1 MKMLYQK
8 IKKAKTIIALI
19 CLAVGGMSCNNDSSK
34 GKEHDPSKPIVVGSF
49 EPSEGRV
56 RDYVLIKGSNFG
68 YDKSAIKVF
77 FNKSEAKIL
86 GVNESGTTILVLVER
101 VPFPNGDGEAEVF
114 VEIGGKTGM
123 APGLFKYKVS
133 ASVTTLAGNG
143 SNGNSYASGKLS
155 DLLLSGPTYIGVD
168 YNYNVFFCVGD
179 SPAGTSALL
188 LISEEKNTVRVVAH
202 VNEGFDHRGVP
213 NLHPVTGQMILGGE
227 RDRDRHIIINPDKDF
242 SMEVKYIK
250 QWDANGF
257 PMPTFANYNSITTNY
272 GHYNIVYCEWDG
284 FLYTRYWGGQIVRI
298 DPEAWTAKI
307 IGMTPPG
314 VTYGMGFNTYTDRDE
329 EGNRINLFTDTDMR
343 YELWMAY
350 SADGG
355 STDAYAP
362 TYVRHTLSTV
372 DIRDELTWLQAYGED
387 TPVIPVGAS
396 SDIMSSFKLRLGTG
410 TGSSGHRDGPMNQAL
425 INNPRQ
431 ISFDQYGVIY
441 EGDRGSNTIRQID
454 TKTEMVTTL
463 IGIPGISSPFK
474 DGAKEDAT
482 FNAPHGIVTNREG
495 NILYVA
501 DNANHRIRRIAVE

>member
-1 MKMLYQK
+1 MFF
-8 IKKAKTIIALI
+8 KKFKVTNLIIVII
-19 CLAVGGMSCNNDSSK
+19 CCVSGVISCNNDSAKREPYNS
-34 GKEHDPSKPIVVGSF
+34 SKPIYVSSF
-49 EPSEGRV
+49 EPPEGRV

-68 YDKSAIKVF
+68 YDKSAIKVK
-77 FNKSEAKIL
+77 FNESEAKIL

-101 VPFPNGDGEAEVF
+101 IPFPNGDGEAEVS

-143 SNGNSYASGKLS
+143 TNTNEYSSGKLS
-155 DLLLSGPTYIGVD
+155 DLLTSGPTYIGVD

-179 SPAGTSALL
+179 TPAGTSALL
-188 LISEEKNTVRVVAH
+188 LISEEKNSVRVIAH
-202 VNEGFDHRGVP
+202 VDMGFDHRGVP
-213 NLHPVTGQMILGGE
+213 NLHPVTGQMMLGGE
-227 RDRDRHIIINPDKDF
+227 RDRDRHIIVNPDQDF
-242 SMEVKYIK
+242 AVEVKYIK
-250 QWDANGF
+250 QWDDNGF
-257 PMPTFANYNSITTNY
+257 PMPPFANYNSHATNY
-272 GHYNIVYCEWDG
+272 GHYNIVYCEWDQY
-284 FLYTRYWGGQIVRI
+284 LYTRYWGGQIVRI

-329 EGNRINLFTDTDMR
+329 NGERINLFTDTDKR

-350 SADGG
+350 STDGG
-355 STDAYAP
+355 STGAYASA
-362 TYVRHTLSTV
+362 YARNTLCTV
-372 DIRDELTWLQAYGED
+372 DIRDELKWSDVYGDENPAPD
-387 TPVIPVGAS
+387 GNTE
-396 SDIMSSFKLRLGTG
+396 IMSSFTMRLGTG
-410 TGSSGHRDGPMNQAL
+410 TGTGGHRDGPMNQAL

-441 EGDRGSNTIRQID
+441 EGDRGSHTIRQID
-454 TKTEMVTTL
+454 TKTEMVSTL
-463 IGIPGISSPFK
+463 IGIPGINSPFK